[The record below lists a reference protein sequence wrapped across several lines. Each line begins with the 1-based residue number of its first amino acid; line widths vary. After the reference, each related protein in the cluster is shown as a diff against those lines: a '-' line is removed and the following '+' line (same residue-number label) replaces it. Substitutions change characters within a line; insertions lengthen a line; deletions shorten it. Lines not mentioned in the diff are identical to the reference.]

1 MRHIF
6 PAALFSLLIILTV
19 GCQANQDTIPE
30 GRPDQAPEAVLSFP
44 GRIVF
49 QSNAD
54 GDNEIYMLISNGLKQ
69 LTENTW
75 NDEYPVWSPDG
86 TRIAFSSDRSGS
98 YGIYIMQADG
108 RETFPVIDTD
118 ADEKEPAWFP
128 EGDSLAFSRETK
140 KLLGRA
146 TRLQRVDLSTGRT
159 ESLIPQFKSSHGIAH
174 ISPQGLQIVFTGKRT
189 IGWDVALWNPAAGR
203 VAFLEDKGKSC
214 RARFS
219 KDGQRLAYVSST
231 ADGKGDIW
239 MMSPDGSQKI
249 RLTLRDQTY
258 DYFPAWSPDGRF
270 IVFNSSIQHDH
281 DGDWQLYMYNLQEKT
296 VHLLYDSP
304 GNDTFPDWH

>member
-1 MRHIF
+1 M
-6 PAALFSLLIILTV
+6 ATLLSLLVILTA
-19 GCQANQDTIPE
+19 GCQASQDTLPQGQPTQVSRSE
-30 GRPDQAPEAVLSFP
+30 LSFP

-54 GDNEIYMLISNGLKQ
+54 GDNEIYVLTNSGLQQ
-69 LTENTW
+69 LTDNNW

-86 TRIAFSSDRSGS
+86 TRIAFSSDHSGS
-98 YGIYIMQADG
+98 YGIYVMSMEG
-108 RETFPVIDTD
+108 GEVFPVVDTD

-128 EGDSLAFSRETK
+128 AGDSLAFSEESK

-146 TRLQRVDLSTGRT
+146 SRLRRVNLSTGKT
-159 ESLIPQFKSSHGIAH
+159 ESLIPQFKGSHGIAH
-174 ISPQGLQIVFTGKRT
+174 ISPNNIQIVFTGKRT
-189 IGWDVALWNPAAGR
+189 LGWDVALWDPR
-203 VAFLEDKGKSC
+203 VGQAIFLENKGKSC

-219 KDGQRLAYVSST
+219 RDGLKLAYVSST

-239 MMSPDGSQKI
+239 MMSPDGSQKT

-270 IVFNSSIQHDH
+270 IVFNSSTQHDH
-281 DGDWQLYMYNLQEKT
+281 DGDWQLYVYDLQKKT
-296 VHLLYDSP
+296 VSLLYDSP
-304 GNDTFPDWH
+304 GCDTFPDWH